1 MNKENRFQ
9 FINNKKCENIT
20 ALDVTMSDFSY
31 SKHAHEEYS
40 LGVTLQ
46 GRQDFFCQK
55 AFHKSASGN
64 VIVFNPEDVHDGH
77 SGGEEDLKY
86 KMLYVH
92 PDEFSPLF
100 KSLGYQENTI
110 LRLDQPLFDNSNL
123 RYQILKLS
131 ALIQQS
137 NYSKIELEA
146 GLLQVAQSLIA
157 TSGKLDLGVQNTK
170 RVDKL
175 LLKAKD
181 YILANLQYDISI
193 DNIAEVA
200 TMSKF
205 HFIRQFRL
213 QFGITPH
220 QYVLSCRVN
229 LARKLIEIGQP
240 LNQAAFDAGFADDS
254 HLNRHFKRIY
264 GVTPKRFQK
273 QLI

>member
-20 ALDVTMSDFSY
+20 VLDVTMSDFSY

-64 VIVFNPEDVHDGH
+64 VIIFNPEDVHDGH
-77 SGGEEDLKY
+77 SGGEQDLKY

-110 LRLDQPLFDNSNL
+110 LRLDQPLFDNPNL
-123 RYQILKLS
+123 RHQILKLS
-131 ALIQQS
+131 TLIQQF

-146 GLLQVAQSLIA
+146 GLLQVAQSLVT
-157 TSGKLDLGVQNTK
+157 TSGKLDLGIQNTK
-170 RVDKL
+170 RIDKL
-175 LLKAKD
+175 LLRAKD
-181 YILANLQYDISI
+181 YILANLPYDII
-193 DNIAEVA
+193 
-200 TMSKF
+200 
-205 HFIRQFRL
+205 H
-213 QFGITPH
+213 
-220 QYVLSCRVN
+220 
-229 LARKLIEIGQP
+229 
-240 LNQAAFDAGFADDS
+240 
-254 HLNRHFKRIY
+254 
-264 GVTPKRFQK
+264 
-273 QLI
+273 

>member
-1 MNKENRFQ
+1 MHKENRFQ

-20 ALDVTMSDFSY
+20 ALDATMSDFSY

-64 VIVFNPEDVHDGH
+64 VIIFNPEDVHDGH
-77 SGGEEDLKY
+77 SGGEQDLKY
-86 KMLYVH
+86 KMLYIH
-92 PDEFSPLF
+92 PDEFSSLF
-100 KSLGYQENTI
+100 KSLGYQQNTV
-110 LRLDQPLFDNSNL
+110 LRLNQPLFNKPDL
-123 RYQILKLS
+123 RHQILS
-131 ALIQQS
+131 FSTLIQQP

-146 GLLQVAQSLIA
+146 GLLQIAQSLIA
-157 TSGKLDLGVQNTK
+157 ISGKLDLGVQKT
-170 RVDKL
+170 RRIDKL

-181 YILANLQYDISI
+181 YILANIQYDISI
-193 DNIAEVA
+193 DNIAEIA

-220 QYVLSCRVN
+220 QYVLNCRVN
-229 LARKLIEIGQP
+229 LARKLIETGQS
-240 LNQAAFDAGFADDS
+240 LNQTAFDAGFADNS

-264 GVTPKRFQK
+264 GVTPKHFQK
-273 QLI
+273 QLL

>member
-1 MNKENRFQ
+1 MSKENRFQ

-64 VIVFNPEDVHDGH
+64 VIIFNPEDVHDGH
-77 SGGEEDLKY
+77 SGGEQDLKY

-100 KSLGYQENTI
+100 KSLGYQKSSL
-110 LRLDQPLFDNSNL
+110 LRLNQPLFDNSIL
-123 RYQILKLS
+123 RYQILRLS
-131 ALIQQS
+131 TLIQQS
-137 NYSKIELEA
+137 TYSKIEVEA
-146 GLLQVAQSLIA
+146 GLLQVAQSLVI
-157 TSGKLDLGVQNTK
+157 TSGKLNLGTQHNK
-170 RVDKL
+170 QIDKL

-181 YILANLQYDISI
+181 YILENFQYDISI
-193 DNIAEVA
+193 DNISEVA

-205 HFIRQFRL
+205 HFIRQFRQ

-240 LNQAAFDAGFADDS
+240 LNQAAFDSGFSDDS

-264 GVTPKRFQK
+264 GLTPKRFQK